1 MTWTMEDVDRL
12 RPRWRET
19 FNEEMPFGF
28 EVTLEDVPM
37 LIACLDA
44 KSREPLERHLATL
57 DLDSRDY

>member
-1 MTWTMEDVDRL
+1 MEDVERL

-28 EVTLEDVPM
+28 EITLEDVPM
-37 LIACLDA
+37 LQECLRT

-57 DLDSRDY
+57 DLGNRDY